1 MLFLIV
7 SQPLPTRPSEARADR
22 QKYWGWIQQLVEAG
36 EVRSVYGRAGRGA
49 VAILDVAS
57 NERLHA
63 LLNEWGD
70 IIPAAFEI
78 HPLLDPDQMKDFLG
92 AGDG

>member
-7 SQPLPTRPSEARADR
+7 SQPLPTRPSEAAGNRR
-22 QKYWGWIQQLVEAG
+22 RYWDWIQPLLDGG
-36 EVRSVYGRAGRGA
+36 EVSSVYGRVGRGA

-70 IIPAAFEI
+70 IIPAEFQVY
-78 HPLLDPDQMKDFLG
+78 PLLDPEAMKEFL
-92 AGDG
+92 ATQA